1 MTLGGPEPA
10 TQAVKTLVSRSTD
23 ATPPGMP
30 VAGPLVDQFGR
41 TVRKLR
47 VSLTDRCN
55 FRCLY
60 CMPEGDIPWIPG
72 DEVLTSDEIERVV
85 RICAGMGVDKIR
97 LTGGEP
103 LLRPGVEEI
112 VARLSRIPGIRAVTM
127 TTNAFLLPQK
137 AAALKAAG
145 LRGVNISLDSLDRDR
160 FRQLTRR
167 DELDRVL
174 AGITAAA
181 AAGLEPIKI
190 NAVIMRGI
198 NDGEIE
204 TFLRWAREQP
214 VSLTV
219 RFIEFMPLDG
229 SDVWTR
235 DLVYTAA
242 EILEAARR
250 IAPVEPLHND
260 PADPARLFR
269 FSDGKGTF
277 GIIASVSQPFC
288 ASCDRIR
295 LTADGKIRNC
305 LFAVEEYDLREM
317 LRGGATDAEI
327 EQAIRRAV
335 WVKWRGHLINQ
346 EGFVKPRRAMYA
358 IGG

>member
-10 TQAVKTLVSRSTD
+10 VAEVRTVVSRAADPS
-23 ATPPGMP
+23 PPGMP
-30 VAGPLVDQFGR
+30 TVGPLVDQFGR

-60 CMPEGDIPWIPG
+60 CMPEGDIPWIP
-72 DEVLTSDEIERVV
+72 DEEILTFDEIERVV
-85 RICAGMGVDKIR
+85 RICAAMGVEKIR

-112 VARLSRIPGIRAVTM
+112 TARLVQVPGIRSVSM
-127 TTNAFLLPQK
+127 TTNGFMLPGK

-145 LRGVNISLDSLDRDR
+145 LSGVNVSLDSLDRDR

-167 DELDRVL
+167 DQLERVL
-174 AGITAAA
+174 EGIAAA
-181 AAGLEPIKI
+181 AEAGLRPIKI

-214 VSLTV
+214 VQLTV

-229 SDVWTR
+229 SNVWTR
-235 DLVYTAA
+235 ELVYTAD
-242 EILEAARR
+242 EILAQAER
-250 IAPVEPLHND
+250 IAPVEALHND
-260 PADPARLFR
+260 PAEPARLYR
-269 FSDGKGTF
+269 FADGRGTF

-288 ASCDRIR
+288 GACDRIR

-305 LFAVEEYDLREM
+305 LFAVEEFDLRGL
-317 LRGGATDAEI
+317 LRGGATDHDV

-346 EGFVKPRRAMYA
+346 KGFVKPQRAMYA

>member
-1 MTLGGPEPA
+1 MTLGRLGPA
-10 TQAVKTLVSRSTD
+10 TAAVTTHVSRISD

-30 VAGPLVDQFGR
+30 VEGPLVDQFGR
-41 TVRKLR
+41 VVRKLR

-60 CMPEGDIPWIPG
+60 CMPDGDIPWIPN
-72 DEVLTSDEIERVV
+72 EEILTVDEIERVV
-85 RICAGMGVDKIR
+85 RICARMGVEKIR

-112 VARLSRIPGIRAVTM
+112 VERIRRVPGIRTVSM
-127 TTNAFLLPQK
+127 TTNGFLLEQK
-137 AAALKAAG
+137 AAVLKAAG
-145 LRGVNISLDSLDRDR
+145 LQGINVSLDSLDRDR

-167 DELDRVL
+167 DELERVL
-174 AGITAAA
+174 AGIHAAA
-181 AAGLEPIKI
+181 RAGLEPIKV
-190 NAVIMRGI
+190 NAVVMRGI
-198 NDGEIE
+198 NDEEIE

-214 VSLTV
+214 VELTI

-229 SDVWTR
+229 SNVWTR
-235 DLVYTAA
+235 ELVYTAD
-242 EILEAARR
+242 EILEQARR
-250 IAPVEPLHND
+250 VAPVEEVHND
-260 PADPARLFR
+260 PSDPARLYR
-269 FSDGKGTF
+269 FADGRGTF
-277 GIIASVSQPFC
+277 GIIASVSRPFC
-288 ASCDRIR
+288 HACDRIR

-317 LRGGATDAEI
+317 LRGGATDGDI

-346 EGFVKPRRAMYA
+346 QGFVKPQRAMYA

>member
-10 TQAVKTLVSRSTD
+10 AAAVRTVISRATD
-23 ATPPGMP
+23 PAPPGMP
-30 VAGPLVDQFGR
+30 TTGPLVDRFGR
-41 TVRKLR
+41 VVRKLR
-47 VSLTDRCN
+47 ISLTDRCN
-55 FRCLY
+55 FRCVY
-60 CMPEGDIPWIPG
+60 CMPEGDIPWIPTT
-72 DEVLTSDEIERVV
+72 EILTFAEIERVV
-85 RICAGMGVDKIR
+85 RIVAGMGVEKIR

-103 LLRPGVEEI
+103 LLRPGVEEL
-112 VARLSRIPGIRAVTM
+112 VARLVRVPGIRSVSM
-127 TTNAFLLPQK
+127 TTNGFFLREK
-137 AAALKAAG
+137 AGALKAAG
-145 LRGVNISLDSLDRDR
+145 LAGVNVSLDSLDRDR

-174 AGITAAA
+174 DGIAAAA

-190 NAVIMRGI
+190 NAVVMRGF

-204 TFLRWAREQP
+204 TFLRWVREQP
-214 VSLTV
+214 IQLTL

-229 SDVWTR
+229 SNVWTR

-242 EILEAARR
+242 EILQQAQR
-250 IAPVEPLHND
+250 IAPVVPLHND
-260 PADPARLFR
+260 PADPARLYR
-269 FSDGKGTF
+269 FADGRGTF

-305 LFAVEEYDLREM
+305 LFAVEEFDLREL
-317 LRGGATDAEI
+317 LRGGADDEAVAA
-327 EQAIRRAV
+327 AIRRAV
-335 WVKWRGHLINQ
+335 WAKWAGHLINQ
-346 EGFVKPRRAMYA
+346 KGFVKPQRAMYA